1 MNKLDCTD
9 FNFLSNV
16 ALKLENGEN
25 LERSFFLTGNVP
37 EEILVRLQLGDN
49 LHEVISSI
57 DFNYPALKNL
67 FSSVDYADESEIID
81 RVKSTSRLIRVR
93 EEVLK
98 EKDSSLKVHR
108 RRLKIIRYVT
118 MFTIAMIAGFSPIF
132 SNLYSF
138 ISTGEFTSSFSIWSI
153 LSISFLI
160 INLLNNYYLLKMGNE
175 EKIKFRLIPVVF
187 LHSAIVIGVRFF
199 ILNLIPI

>member
-93 EEVLK
+93 EEILK

-160 INLLNNYYLLKMGNE
+160 INLLNNYLLKMGNE

>member
-1 MNKLDCTD
+1 MSKLNCTD
-9 FNFLSNV
+9 FNFLSNI

-25 LERSFFLTGNVP
+25 LERSFFLTENIP
-37 EEILVRLQLGDN
+37 EEILVRLQLGEN

-67 FSSVDYADESEIID
+67 FSSVDYADEDEVID

-98 EKDSSLKVHR
+98 EKDSSLKVHQ

-160 INLLNNYYLLKMGNE
+160 INLLNNYYLMKMGNE
-175 EKIKFRLIPVVF
+175 EKKYFRLIPVIF

>member
-1 MNKLDCTD
+1 MSKLDCTD
-9 FNFLSNV
+9 FNFLNNI

-25 LERSFFLTGNVP
+25 LERSFFLTCNVP
-37 EEILVRLQLGDN
+37 EETLVRLQLGEN

-67 FSSVDYADESEIID
+67 FSSVDYADEDEVID

-118 MFTIAMIAGFSPIF
+118 MFTIAMIAGFAPIF

-175 EKIKFRLIPVVF
+175 EKIMFRLFPVIF

>member
-1 MNKLDCTD
+1 MIRLNCTD
-9 FNFLSNV
+9 FNFLNNI

-25 LERSFFLTGNVP
+25 LERSFFLSKNVP
-37 EEILVRLQLGDN
+37 KEILTRLQLGEN
-49 LHEVISSI
+49 LLEIISSI
-57 DFNYPALKNL
+57 DFSYPALRNL
-67 FSSVDYADESEIID
+67 FSSVDYADETEILERI
-81 RVKSTSRLIRVR
+81 KTTSKLIRMR

-98 EKDSSLKVHR
+98 EKEVSLKIHR

-153 LSISFLI
+153 LSVSFLI

-175 EKIKFRLIPVVF
+175 ERIKFRLVPVIL
-187 LHSAIVIGVRFF
+187 LHSAIVVGVRFF